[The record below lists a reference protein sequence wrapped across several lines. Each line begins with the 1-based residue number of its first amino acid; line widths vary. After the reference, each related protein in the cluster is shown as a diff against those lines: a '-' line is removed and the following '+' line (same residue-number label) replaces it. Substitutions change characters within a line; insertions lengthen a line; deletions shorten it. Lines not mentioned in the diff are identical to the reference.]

1 MEKCIICGRD
11 ISKDKHFL
19 IESRGKEIHFFSIN
33 CVKRY
38 IENEES
44 LLDINNKLNNQVNA
58 AEKIAKPLSAN
69 IKESKIENTLH
80 IENLTL

>member
-19 IESRGKEIHFFSIN
+19 IESRGREIHFYSQDCAKKF
-33 CVKRY
+33 

-44 LLDINNKLNNQVNA
+44 LLNINTKLNNQINA
-58 AEKIAKPLSAN
+58 HDEIAGLLN
-69 IKESKIENTLH
+69 SKIKKNKIDIALH
-80 IENLTL
+80 IEKLTL